1 MLFLS
6 KQGRKPSICTKVDV
20 VVYYET
26 LNHQS
31 RKFMMEELRPAFNYF
46 QSLINLKLLPAG
58 RATFNPGG
66 TDRFICPGGPD
77 QCDGNKL
84 QVS

>member
-1 MLFLS
+1 
-6 KQGRKPSICTKVDV
+6 
-20 VVYYET
+20 
-26 LNHQS
+26 
-31 RKFMMEELRPAFNYF
+31 MMEELRPAFNYF

-58 RATFNPGG
+58 RATRDGAGG
-66 TDRFICPGGPD
+66 FTCPGGSD